1 MSMGQV
7 TGEGDN
13 GDDEAIFAEIN
24 ITPLTDIFLVLLI
37 IFMVTSSVMTDQNAR
52 SGIKVTLPK
61 GSAQDVTAK
70 AKVMR
75 VAVDPSGKVVLDGEE
90 VEGPTLLKA
99 FSRAVQEN
107 PDTVVVVQ
115 ADTSVPHGRVVAV
128 MEVARSVGL
137 QRIAIATQGAQ

>member
-1 MSMGQV
+1 
-7 TGEGDN
+7 
-13 GDDEAIFAEIN
+13 
-24 ITPLTDIFLVLLI
+24 
-37 IFMVTSSVMTDQNAR
+37 MTDQNAR

-61 GSAQDVTAK
+61 GSAQDVAAK

-75 VAVDPSGKVVLDGEE
+75 VAVDPSGKVVLDGVE